1 VGDGGE
7 AAAALASAHDRRKHA
22 GGCQSDRLPKNPRR
36 QGRDRHQPTHSTVDW
51 VDPPESAS
59 LPLSWAYRTLVPKVD
74 SDGNET
80 SGIRLPPIGAPIGS
94 YTGWNLYKSPFTEG
108 ALCDRDGSF
117 FAFARTKAERER
129 AGDGRPSLE
138 ERYGNRAGYVAQ
150 VKAVAEKLVTQRLLL
165 SEDVQRYVEWAE
177 KNSPFPGPAE

>member
-1 VGDGGE
+1 MGVSFRSRD
-7 AAAALASAHDRRKHA
+7 ALAPLAPH
-22 GGCQSDRLPKNPRR
+22 QPRR
-36 QGRDRHQPTHSTVDW
+36 CARFFRRAGARRRGRRSGSSSRRRFAPQR
-51 VDPPESAS
+51 DPA
-59 LPLSWAYRTLVPKVD
+59 WTLVPKVD

-117 FAFARTKAERER
+117 FAFARTKAEREQ

-138 ERYGNRAGYVAQ
+138 ERYGNRAGCVAQ
-150 VKAVAEKLVTQRLLL
+150 VKALAEKLVTQRLLL

-177 KNSPFPGPAE
+177 KNSPFPGLQSSGQ